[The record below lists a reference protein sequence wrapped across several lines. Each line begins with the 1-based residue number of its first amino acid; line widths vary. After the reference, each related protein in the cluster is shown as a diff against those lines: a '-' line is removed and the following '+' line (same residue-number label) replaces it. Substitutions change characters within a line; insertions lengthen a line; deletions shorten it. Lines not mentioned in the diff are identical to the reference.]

1 MPVYDEIA
9 HIPLM
14 IYHPNFADE
23 GGTRHCSLTQTSDL
37 MPTILDIAGQAIPED
52 VTGRSLIKVLAGD
65 AEKRD
70 SLIFG
75 YFGAAINICDGRYS
89 YFHYPVVDAAEHL
102 FEYTLMP
109 TRMTTRF
116 SITELLDAT
125 LHPSFSFTKGVP
137 VLRLPPKMDED
148 GMPVEVQGMPFADQ
162 QSQLFDLQNDPRQ
175 EIPIDDP
182 VKTEYMRQLIIQNMV
197 RLDAPAEAFSRFGF
211 ETPSIK
217 K

>member
-1 MPVYDEIA
+1 
-9 HIPLM
+9 
-14 IYHPNFADE
+14 
-23 GGTRHCSLTQTSDL
+23 
-37 MPTILDIAGQAIPED
+37 
-52 VTGRSLIKVLAGD
+52 
-65 AEKRD
+65 
-70 SLIFG
+70 
-75 YFGAAINICDGRYS
+75 
-89 YFHYPVVDAAEHL
+89 
-102 FEYTLMP
+102 MP

-116 SITELLDAT
+116 SITELLGAT

-211 ETPSIK
+211 KTPSIK